1 MTAIAETVPAAGT
14 KTAWKLD
21 PAHTLVEFSAKH
33 LMITTVKGRITDIEG
48 VIYSDEKDLKNSS
61 VEATLKAVSLDTRT
75 DQRDQHLRSADFL
88 DVERYPD
95 ILFKSIRVE
104 AGTDR
109 DMFNVVGEL
118 TIRDK
123 SREIALNA
131 NAVDH
136 SCSPQGEE
144 VVYYTAMT
152 VVDRFDF
159 GITYG
164 RGVLGRKLEI
174 VINLQATKQSK
185 EAGV

>member
-1 MTAIAETVPAAGT
+1 MQASTTKKEPNIWKIDPTHTTVAFSIRNFFFFKVRGGLENVAGT
-14 KTAWKLD
+14 VVLD
-21 PAHTLVEFSAKH
+21 EEDIH
-33 LMITTVKGRITDIEG
+33 L
-48 VIYSDEKDLKNSS
+48 SS
-61 VEATLKAVSLDTRT
+61 VSATIKSTSIKTGNVR
-75 DQRDQHLRSADFL
+75 RDAHLRAADFL

-174 VINLQATKQSK
+174 VINLQATKQFK